1 MSDRSRDN
9 QGFLDG
15 GLGNTNNTIDIYK
28 KHGLKGLIFVL
39 AFGLRDPSQSLTGG
53 ILETIVPKI
62 IEFTNKRPRL
72 TQISGYLAA
81 FCFLMTFVP
90 SLVNDFWLW
99 SREHMYASVAI
110 DKFDCGLYG
119 NFMDFIVS
127 KAVFRTRRS
136 LLAQSH
142 DMHKNETRHYNGDN
156 DDDQSTSD
164 QLVFFKGTSNRMQFF
179 RHHGQSFLFTNEK
192 KDPQIKLWCFGS
204 SPKPIENLLLE
215 IQKSAETQKQETHIK
230 VFAVENGEWVEQA
243 SVKRREIES
252 VFMDTELKRQLMN
265 DLEVF
270 LKDGA
275 EKWYDQR
282 GANYRRGYLFHGKPG
297 CGKTSFI
304 KAIASHFGM
313 YIYTLS
319 LTDKSIDDNVLASLF
334 KRLQKGDLLVLED
347 IDCAGLLKRTDETEK
362 QDANDADDADSGY
375 NSLEEQIASLRLR
388 QDAKRA
394 KKHKRGVR
402 AQNKQAN
409 LQQLAQD
416 IQPKAKPEIQKREEP
431 KPEPPTK
438 VTLSGLLN
446 TMDGISSSTGYVL
459 IMTTNKP
466 QALDEAVGRAGR
478 IEKIFEFSN
487 ITRETARE
495 MFKFYFQP
503 IDEEQCSYDLD
514 SVPKLAVEFAERL
527 PENELSPAQIQSYL
541 LRYPSAPA
549 EAVQRMPKWIQE
561 ERERAKTFGN

>member
-1 MSDRSRDN
+1 
-9 QGFLDG
+9 
-15 GLGNTNNTIDIYK
+15 
-28 KHGLKGLIFVL
+28 
-39 AFGLRDPSQSLTGG
+39 
-53 ILETIVPKI
+53 
-62 IEFTNKRPRL
+62 
-72 TQISGYLAA
+72 
-81 FCFLMTFVP
+81 
-90 SLVNDFWLW
+90 
-99 SREHMYASVAI
+99 MYASVAI

-119 NFMDFIVS
+119 NVMDFIVS

-142 DMHKNETRHYNGDN
+142 DMHKNETRIVDN
-156 DDDQSTSD
+156 DDDQSTGD
-164 QLVFFKGTSNRMQFF
+164 QRVVFKGTSNRMQFF

-243 SVKRREIES
+243 SVKRREIKS

-265 DLEVF
+265 DLTVF

-304 KAIASHFGM
+304 KAIASHFGIG
-313 YIYTLS
+313 IYTLS

-347 IDCAGLLKRTDETEK
+347 IDCAGLLKRTDEPEN
-362 QDANDADDADSGY
+362 QDANDADSGY

-388 QDAKRA
+388 QNTKRA
-394 KKHKRGVR
+394 KKHKREVR

-409 LQQLAQD
+409 LQHLAQD
-416 IQPKAKPEIQKREEP
+416 IQPKAKPEIQKKEEH

-466 QALDEAVGRAGR
+466 QALDEAVGRASR
-478 IEKIFEFSN
+478 IEKVVEFSK

-495 MFKFYFQP
+495 MFQFCFQP
-503 IDEEQCSYDLD
+503 IDEEQCSYDLN

-549 EAVQRMPKWIQE
+549 EAVQRMPKWTQE